1 MEYEWD
7 EEKAISNVR
16 KHKVDFADAVG
27 VFDDPHALSMRDST
41 PDEERFV
48 AVGADVLGRILV
60 VVYTH
65 RGERIR
71 IVSARRA
78 TPSERKSYEQ
88 GAA

>member
-1 MEYEWD
+1 
-7 EEKAISNVR
+7 
-16 KHKVDFADAVG
+16 
-27 VFDDPHALSMRDST
+27 MRDST

-71 IVSARRA
+71 IISARRA